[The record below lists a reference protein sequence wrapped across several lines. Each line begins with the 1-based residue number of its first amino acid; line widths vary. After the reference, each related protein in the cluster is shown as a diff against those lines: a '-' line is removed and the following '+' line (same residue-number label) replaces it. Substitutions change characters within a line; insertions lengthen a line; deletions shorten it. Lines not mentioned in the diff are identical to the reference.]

1 MTNRFRIAA
10 TFPRQLEE
18 VGVSPSVVLRQAR
31 LPMTLFDHGKVWLT
45 TEELFALYA
54 AIEQTSGDPT
64 FGLKLGNGQRPEH
77 YSPIHIAALH
87 TRSFRDALNRI
98 ARYKRLMGPEE
109 IRIAE
114 RGKECGVEFVWLL
127 ADAPEPSTL
136 VDTCFAWTVSVGRRG
151 TGKDINALRV
161 EFARREANRRIYEKH
176 FGCPVKFGAR
186 HNKIFLS
193 IEDVD
198 QPFITYNPDLLEAI
212 ALQLEAELAQ
222 ELAATS
228 FKEQLKGVV
237 KRFLAGRKPRVEDAA
252 REMRVSVRTFQRRLL
267 DEGLTFQG
275 LVEEARR
282 EMAHHYLRQPSLEL
296 IDTAYLLGYEDPN
309 SFIRAFQKWE
319 GTSPGQWRS
328 NHSPSVSLTQ

>member
-1 MTNRFRIAA
+1 VTNRFRIVA
-10 TFPRQLEE
+10 TLPRQLEH
-18 VGVSPSVVLRQAR
+18 VGVSPASVLRHAR
-31 LPMTLFDHGKVWLT
+31 LPITLFDHGKISLT
-45 TEELFALYA
+45 TEEMFALHA
-54 AIEQTSGDPT
+54 AIEQVSGDPAI
-64 FGLKLGNGQRPEH
+64 GLKLGSGQRPEH
-77 YSPIHIAALH
+77 YSPISIVALH

-114 RGKECGVEFVWLL
+114 RGKECGVQFVWLL

-136 VDTCFAWTVSVGRRG
+136 VDLCFAWTVSVGRRG
-151 TGKDINALRV
+151 TGKNINALRV
-161 EFARREANRRIYEKH
+161 EFARPEANRLLYEKH

-186 HNKIFLS
+186 QNKIFFS
-193 IEDVD
+193 ADDVSE
-198 QPFITYNPDLLEAI
+198 PFITYNPDLLELI
-212 ALQLEAELAQ
+212 APQLEAELAQ

-228 FKEQLKGVV
+228 FKDQVKAVLK
-237 KRFLAGRKPRVEDAA
+237 RSLAGRKPRVEDAA
-252 REMRVSVRTFQRRLL
+252 QEMRVSVRTLQRRLL
-267 DEGLTFQG
+267 DEGLTFQS

-319 GTSPGQWRS
+319 GTSPGQWRTS
-328 NHSPSVSLTQ
+328 QLPGFFLTQ